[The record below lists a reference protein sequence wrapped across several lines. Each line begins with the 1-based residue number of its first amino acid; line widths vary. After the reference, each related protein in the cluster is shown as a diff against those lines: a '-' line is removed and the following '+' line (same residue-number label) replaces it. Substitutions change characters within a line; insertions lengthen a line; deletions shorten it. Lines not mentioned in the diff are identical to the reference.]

1 MPPWRERRQ
10 AGSQRPDLSNIHKV
24 IIMAMRT
31 SSVYTDADF
40 FEWCFMCRLFA
51 FKSDVFNL
59 GHHPLLLADNAL
71 MRQSV
76 EHPDGWGLAYYT
88 QGVPHVLKSL
98 GRAQDSKDFERL
110 SRNIV
115 ADTMLA
121 HIRRRTQG
129 DISLVNCHP
138 FQYGSWVMAHN
149 GDLPGFSLTKEEL
162 LKNLEPQFLRS
173 ILGSTDSEVYFALIL
188 QELKNLGILNLTHPP
203 VQQVAK
209 ALRAAL
215 KKIVSTAKK
224 YQATEEEASLNV
236 ILSNGS
242 FVLAYRKGRQLNYSA
257 HHLTESKGCLS
268 SLSVLS
274 CHNQNLA
281 GGPKINHL
289 LISSEPL
296 NGEKIWQPL
305 SEDQIIALDHSWTL
319 YSKL

>member
-1 MPPWRERRQ
+1 
-10 AGSQRPDLSNIHKV
+10 
-24 IIMAMRT
+24 MAMIKPT
-31 SSVYTDADF
+31 VYTDSKSPNG
-40 FEWCFMCRLFA
+40 EFMCRLFA
-51 FKSDVFNL
+51 FKSDVNNL

-88 QGVPHVLKSL
+88 HGIPHVVKSL
-98 GRAQDSKDFERL
+98 GRAQDSSDFEKLGRTVL
-110 SRNIV
+110 

-149 GDLPGFSLTKEEL
+149 GDLPSFGLIKEAL
-162 LKNLEPQFLRS
+162 LRNLEPAFS
-173 ILGSTDSEVYFALIL
+173 ANILGSTDSEVYFRLIL
-188 QELKNLGILNLTHPP
+188 QELKNLNILDVAKPP

-209 ALRAAL
+209 AVRAAL
-215 KKIVSTAKK
+215 KKIHAI
-224 YQATEEEASLNV
+224 AEEHKVDQEGAALNM

-242 FVLAYRKGRQLNYSA
+242 FLMAYRKGRQLHYSA

-268 SLSVLS
+268 ALSALS
-274 CHNQNLA
+274 CHNQKLPL
-281 GGPKINHL
+281 GQKINHL

-296 NGEKIWQPL
+296 NSEKMWQPL
-305 SEDQIIALDHSWTL
+305 TEDQILVLDDSWSL
-319 YSKL
+319 SLEF